1 MRPILVALGVYFA
14 VVCYPQVR
22 AGFDLLRYDVS
33 HAVSGR
39 QNLARY

>member
-1 MRPILVALGVYFA
+1 MKLIIIGLGFYFA

-33 HAVSGR
+33 HAVAGR